1 MNGSRSDFLPIG
13 CGVPQGS
20 ILGPQLFL
28 IYMNDMNLSINC
40 KLSLYAD
47 DSALVFSHCD
57 PVVIG
62 EKLSHEL
69 FCCKQ
74 WLVDN
79 KLSLHIGKTE
89 CMLFGSSR
97 KLKRAGDFRV
107 MCEGTAITKVDCVK
121 YLGVYLDSNMS
132 GSTQV
137 KTVLKTCAGRLA
149 FLHRNAYLLDE
160 KCRSILCSALIQP
173 FIDYCCS
180 SWYSSVTVS
189 LKKRLDV
196 AQRKMVRFVKGWDAR
211 HHVSPSDIAGLSW
224 ISIPDR
230 VQFFKMM
237 HLFRI
242 RYKLA
247 PRYLLSNFKSI
258 GSVHSHNTRGSDF
271 NYSLPRYLSLS
282 PHSFAYTAI
291 KQWNVLPNDIKCIS
305 KLRLFKQRLKS
316 YLLSKLD

>member
-1 MNGSRSDFLPIG
+1 MEINGSRSDFLPIG

-28 IYMNDMNLSINC
+28 IYINDMNLSINC

-47 DSALVFSHCD
+47 DSALVFSHSD

-62 EKLSHEL
+62 ERLSCEL

-97 KLKRAGDFRV
+97 KLKRVGDFRV

-137 KTVLKTCAGRLA
+137 KSILKTCAGRLA

-160 KCRSILCSALIQP
+160 RCRSVLCMALIQP
-173 FIDYCCS
+173 FMDYCCS
-180 SWYSSVTVS
+180 SWYSGITVS
-189 LKKRLDV
+189 LKKRLNV
-196 AQRKMVRFVKGWDAR
+196 IQRKMVRFVRGWDAR
-211 HHVSPSDIAGLSW
+211 CGETVSLL
-224 ISIPDR
+224 R
-230 VQFFKMM
+230 KTVE
-237 HLFRI
+237 LRL
-242 RYKLA
+242 LA
-247 PRYLLSNFKSI
+247 WRF
-258 GSVHSHNTRGSDF
+258 DF
-271 NYSLPRYLSLS
+271 SLS
-282 PHSFAYTAI
+282 P
-291 KQWNVLPNDIKCIS
+291 
-305 KLRLFKQRLKS
+305 
-316 YLLSKLD
+316 